1 MTSSSISLDG
11 TKIFLLMYT
20 GCSPNHS
27 SDSGNR
33 WTLAEQP
40 IQEFPMQK
48 LLRSMLVASLSL
60 GTLTACSDDDG
71 PAAPVAQAAVRVVHA
86 SPNAPNVDVLV
97 DEATALTNVPFIAA
111 SGSLDV
117 PAGARRFRVRATGT
131 TTTVIDVTPTLLAST
146 SYTVLATG
154 LLANIQPLLLTDD
167 RTAPSAGQVKLRV
180 VHAAPAAAN
189 VDVYVTAPGADIT
202 TATPTLS
209 NVAFRGFSSYL
220 AVPAGEYRV
229 RVVDAGTKT
238 PVAIDATL
246 TFAAGQVRT
255 IVARD
260 NAGGGAPLN
269 AIVLND
275 LN

>member
-1 MTSSSISLDG
+1 
-11 TKIFLLMYT
+11 
-20 GCSPNHS
+20 
-27 SDSGNR
+27 
-33 WTLAEQP
+33 
-40 IQEFPMQK
+40 MQK